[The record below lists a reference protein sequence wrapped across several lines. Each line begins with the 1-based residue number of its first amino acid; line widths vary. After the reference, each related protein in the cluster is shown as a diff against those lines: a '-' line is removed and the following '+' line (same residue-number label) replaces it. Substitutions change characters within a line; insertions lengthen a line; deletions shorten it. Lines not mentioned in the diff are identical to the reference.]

1 MQSPR
6 NRSIEVLQ
14 WKDNK
19 KQIRR
24 RRKLRAQI
32 AIKDELRLKAK
43 KEKKKNN

>member
-6 NRSIEVLQ
+6 NRSLEVLQ
-14 WKDNK
+14 WEDNK

-24 RRKLRAQI
+24 KRKLRAQI

-43 KEKKKNN
+43 KKREKT